1 MPLRVLIDT
10 DVLLD
15 VALERAPFVED
26 SVAVLNWAEIN
37 PGSAFVAWHSISNH
51 YYVGK
56 SIRSDEV
63 IRDFLHELLG
73 VVSVPPGAVDAARSA
88 LALPLDDFEDAMQVA
103 AGLSVRVDLIVTRNV
118 ADFHGSPVPAVTP
131 PGMLRRVRV

>member
-15 VALERAPFVED
+15 VALERTPFVED

-37 PGSAFVAWHSISNH
+37 PGSAFVAWHSISNL
-51 YYVGK
+51 YMGRR
-56 SIRSDEV
+56 IRSDEV

-73 VVSVPPGAVDAARSA
+73 VVSIPPGAVDAARRA
-88 LALPLDDFEDAMQVA
+88 LALPLDAFEDAMQVA
-103 AGLSVRVDLIVTRNV
+103 AGISVRVDLIVTRNL
-118 ADFHGSPVPAVTP
+118 ADFHRSPVPAVTP
-131 PGMLRRVRV
+131 AGMLRRVRV